1 MVNLVDEDK
10 FTREAGINT
19 DDVVAVGVVY
29 QF

>member
-1 MVNLVDEDK
+1 MVNLVDEDR